1 MRDTE
6 ENEMVRLLAEK
17 AASLG
22 GRTYYV
28 GGCVRDSLMGA
39 ECGDV
44 DVEIHGLRRE
54 ELENVLDSMGRKLVM
69 GKSFGIYRLA
79 GVNVDIALPRRERQ
93 TGEKHTDFD
102 IEVDPFIG
110 TEKAASRRDFTVNSI
125 MRDVLTGEI
134 VDHFGGVN
142 DIENK
147 ILRHT
152 NDASFAE
159 DSLRVF
165 RCAMFASR
173 LGFSVS
179 PDTVSLCRGMDVSSL
194 SAERVNGETKK
205 ALLLSQKPSVYF
217 ETLREMGHLSV
228 WYPEL
233 EALIGVE
240 QDPTR
245 HPEGDVWTHTML
257 VLDRAVKYREKA
269 KNPYAF
275 MLACLSHDMGKAV
288 STETINGV
296 IHAYGH
302 ETSGISIAEKFV
314 TRLTNEKEILR
325 YVTNFV
331 RLHMKPNITARASSA
346 VRTTNRMFDES
357 IDPVSLIGFSE
368 CDSGKSDNLP
378 WLEERYKIYLD
389 YMSRPFVTGR
399 DLIGAGVT
407 PGEDFSALLAFAH
420 KLRLAGV
427 PKEQAIRQT
436 LKTKK

>member
-6 ENEMVRLLAEK
+6 ENEKVRLLAEK

-28 GGCVRDSLMGA
+28 GGCVRDALMGVK
-39 ECGDV
+39 CGDV
-44 DVEIHGLRRE
+44 DVEIHGINRE
-54 ELENVLDSMGRKLVM
+54 ELENVLDSMGKKLVM
-69 GKSFGIYRLA
+69 GKSFGIYKLA
-79 GVNVDIALPRRERQ
+79 GVDVDIAMPRRERQ

-142 DIENK
+142 DIDNK

-152 NDASFAE
+152 NDDSFTE

-173 LGFSVS
+173 LGFAVS

-233 EALIGVE
+233 EALIGVG

-269 KNPYAF
+269 KDPYAF
-275 MLACLSHDMGKAV
+275 MLACISHDMGKAV

-302 ETSGISIAEKFV
+302 ETSGIPIAEKFV
-314 TRLTNEKEILR
+314 KRLTNEKGILR

-346 VRTTNRMFDES
+346 VKTTNRMFDES
-357 IDPVSLIGFSE
+357 VDPIALIGFSE
-368 CDSGKSDNLP
+368 CDSGKSDALP
-378 WLEERYKIYLD
+378 WLEERYGIYLD
-389 YMSRPFVTGR
+389 YMSRPFVTGK
-399 DLIGAGVT
+399 DLIEAGAM

-427 PKEQAIRQT
+427 PKEQALRQT